1 MKSAMPEFSS
11 VKYARIGG
19 VIYLVIIA
27 AGIFGEFV
35 VRGKVIVPGDVVA
48 TAANLKAFPQL
59 WRWGICV
66 DLIMQLCDIPLMLI
80 FYVLLK
86 PVNRNLALMNLLF
99 NMIQTAVLV
108 ANKLNLL
115 MPLFLLGDAAYLK
128 TVDPNQL
135 QVVSYLFMKLHD
147 YGFGVGLIFFGMVCL
162 VEGRLIYMSNFLPK
176 ILGVLLQVAGLCYL
190 ANSLSMLLSP
200 ALANALTPYIL
211 VPPLVAELGLALWL
225 LIKGIDLAKWKE
237 WFVPEQPVNR

>member
-1 MKSAMPEFSS
+1 
-11 VKYARIGG
+11 
-19 VIYLVIIA
+19 
-27 AGIFGEFV
+27 
-35 VRGKVIVPGDVVA
+35 
-48 TAANLKAFPQL
+48 
-59 WRWGICV
+59 
-66 DLIMQLCDIPLMLI
+66 
-80 FYVLLK
+80 
-86 PVNRNLALMNLLF
+86 MNLLF

-162 VEGRLIYMSNFLPK
+162 VEGRLIYKSNFLPK
-176 ILGVLLQVAGLCYL
+176 TLGVLLQVAGLCYL
-190 ANSLSMLLSP
+190 TNSFAMLLSP

-225 LIKGIDLAKWKE
+225 LIKGIDVAKWKE
-237 WFVPEQPVNR
+237 WFVPEQPVSS